1 MSKEIE
7 GYVRL
12 AELIKIVPFA
22 SSTVWRKVKEGT
34 FPKPVKLS
42 DRITAWRKEDIRLWI
57 EEHQS

>member
-12 AELIKIVPFA
+12 SELIKIVPFA